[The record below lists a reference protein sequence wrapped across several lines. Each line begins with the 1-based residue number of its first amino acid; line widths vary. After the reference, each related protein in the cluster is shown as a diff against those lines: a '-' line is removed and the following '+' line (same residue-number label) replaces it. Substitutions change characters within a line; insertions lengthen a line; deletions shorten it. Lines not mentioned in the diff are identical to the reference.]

1 MHVSPNYDPVRT
13 VRVKVDEP
21 VVEKKKRTFGSKRNL
36 IQSAKKTSVH
46 TKVKENNFV
55 EVPFFK
61 DQVNGVKNGEVV
73 KK

>member
-46 TKVKENNFV
+46 AKVKENNFV
-55 EVPFFK
+55 
-61 DQVNGVKNGEVV
+61 
-73 KK
+73 